1 MKLHCH
7 GIIIFA
13 DHHAQKP
20 TMENVGGPLASAH
33 FFFFLAAELASMP
46 ST

>member
-33 FFFFLAAELASMP
+33 SFLAAELASMP